1 MRALRFLFIID
12 SLEIGGAEKMVL
24 SLAGKLVELEHD
36 VSLLVVKNSISLVV
50 PPGVKLHVLNY
61 RKLPLLPYN
70 FIYAVKLRRLV
81 SGLVRVGGTF
91 DLKTSNL
98 NLSNRLTHIARMPNV
113 YYCMH
118 EAVSVSSLRNRKGLK
133 RFFRALR
140 FKRILNGKDVITVS
154 GGVEDDL
161 VNCVGVRPRTIRT
174 IYNSVDFSKVA
185 GQAEAGENGIEGDY
199 VVHVGRL
206 SREKRH
212 DILLKAYKA
221 SGIDARLVIVGDGP
235 EKNAI
240 ESLISELE
248 LEDRVVLTGWLSN
261 PYSVMKNAVLTLLS
275 SDYEGLPT
283 VLVESFVLSTPVV
296 SVDCSYGPKE
306 ILGQKYRKYLAR
318 PGDIAELADR
328 IRLAVHEIRSNRL
341 TVGPGDVSQFD
352 VNEVAMDY
360 ARLAEGRDSAVV
372 EHA

>member
-12 SLEIGGAEKMVL
+12 SLEIGGAEKLVL
-24 SLAGKLVELEHD
+24 SLARKLVELEHD
-36 VSLLVVKNSISLVV
+36 VSLVVVKNSISLAV
-50 PPGVKLHVLNY
+50 PPGVKLHVLDY
-61 RKLPLLPYN
+61 RKLSLLPYN
-70 FIYAVKLRRLV
+70 FIYAVKLRRMV
-81 SGLVRVGGTF
+81 SGLSREGGTF

-113 YYCMH
+113 YYCIH
-118 EAVSVSSLRNRKGLK
+118 EAVSVSSLRKRKGLK

-161 VNCVGVRPRTIRT
+161 VNCVGVRPRSIRT
-174 IYNSVDFSKVA
+174 IYNSVDFGKVA
-185 GQAEAGENGIEGDY
+185 EQAKAGENGVDGDY

-235 EKNAI
+235 EKKSI
-240 ESLISELE
+240 ESLISKLE
-248 LEDRVVLTGWLSN
+248 LEDKVVLTGWLSN
-261 PYSVMKNAVLTLLS
+261 PYPVIKNAVLTLLS

-306 ILGQKYRKYLAR
+306 ILGEKYRKYLAR
-318 PGDIAELADR
+318 SGDIAELADR
-328 IRLAVHEIRSNRL
+328 IRLAMNEVRMNRL
-341 TVGPGDVSQFD
+341 TVGPGDVRQFD
-352 VNEVAMDY
+352 VNEVAMGY
-360 ARLAEGRDSAVV
+360 VRLAERGSSAVAD
-372 EHA
+372 HA

>member
-12 SLEIGGAEKMVL
+12 SLEIGGAEKLVL
-24 SLAGKLVELEHD
+24 SLAGKLAELDHD
-36 VSLLVVKNSISLVV
+36 VSLVVVKNAISLAV
-50 PPGVKLHVLNY
+50 PPGVKVHVLDY
-61 RKLPLLPYN
+61 RKLSLLPYN
-70 FIYAVKLRRLV
+70 YIYAVKLHRLV
-81 SGLVRVGGTF
+81 SRLAREGGMF

-98 NLSNRLTHIARMPNV
+98 NLSNRLTHIARMPHV
-113 YYCMH
+113 YYCVH
-118 EAVSVSSLRNRKGLK
+118 EAVSVSSLENRKGLK

-140 FKRILNGKDVITVS
+140 FKRILDGKNVITVS

-161 VNCVGVRPRTIRT
+161 VNCVGIRPGSIRT
-174 IYNSVDFSKVA
+174 IYNSVDFRKVA
-185 GQAEAGENGIEGDY
+185 EQAEAAENGIEGDY

-235 EKNAI
+235 EKKAV
-240 ESLISELE
+240 EKLISELE
-248 LEDRVVLTGWLSN
+248 LEGKVVLTGWLSN
-261 PYSVMKNAVLTLLS
+261 PYPVIKNAILSLLS

-306 ILGQKYRKYLAR
+306 ILGEKYRKYLAR
-318 PGDIAELADR
+318 PGDISELADR
-328 IRLAVHEIRSNRL
+328 IRLAMNEIRLNRL
-341 TVGPGDVSQFD
+341 IVGPGDVQQFD

-360 ARLAEGRDSAVV
+360 VRLAERGSLAVAD
-372 EHA
+372 HA